1 MRKRWKYGVIPILL
15 LFFLIYSCGTALG
28 IDLEELK
35 EKQKEIQMKLNDIRK
50 NINQVESKKRNVV
63 EELGIIEKELDRAQK
78 DLERVAAKL
87 VETQKKLEQT
97 KQDLKAAEKAL
108 EDQKQ
113 NLSTR
118 LIAMYKSGPVDYIE
132 VILSAK
138 SFSDFLT
145 RLDMVKRIVD
155 YDRDLLNTYKAKREE
170 VSLKKAQ
177 LEKQQYE
184 ISQQQ
189 NTIKEKK
196 IQIASRQAERKK
208 LLAELEKEKQQYLR
222 EEEQLEQDSK
232 RIAAMIQKIQA
243 QNKRKFVGTGVFQWP
258 VPSSN
263 EVTSDYGWRV
273 HPIFR
278 VKKFHT
284 GIDIAASYG
293 ADVVAAD
300 DGVVIYAGWY
310 GGYGNTVII
319 DHGGSIST
327 LYAHLSRINV
337 SEGDKVKKGSKIAD
351 VGSTGFSTGPHLHFE
366 VRKEG
371 QCVNPWSWLK

>member
-1 MRKRWKYGVIPILL
+1 MRKKWKYGILPVLL
-15 LFFLIYSCGTALG
+15 LFFLVFSCGTALG

-35 EKQKEIQMKLNDIRK
+35 ERQKEIQSRLNDVK
-50 NINQVESKKRNVV
+50 NNINKVETKKKNVV
-63 EELGIIEKELDRAQK
+63 QELTAIEKELDRAQK
-78 DLERVAAKL
+78 DLEAVAAKL
-87 VETQKKLEQT
+87 VQTQKMLEQT
-97 KQDLKAAEKAL
+97 KQDLKNAENAL
-108 EDQKQ
+108 QNQKQ
-113 NLSTR
+113 SLASR
-118 LIAMYKSGPVDYIE
+118 LVAMYKAGPVDYIE
-132 VILSAK
+132 VILSAS

-145 RLDMVKRIVD
+145 RLDMVRRIVD
-155 YDRDLLNTYKAKREE
+155 YDKDLLDNYKAIREE
-170 VSLKKAQ
+170 VNQKKAL

-184 ISQQQ
+184 ISKQQ

-222 EEEQLEQDSK
+222 EEEELERDSK
-232 RIAAMIQKIQA
+232 QIAAMIQRIQS

-258 VPSSN
+258 VPSSQ

-273 HPIFR
+273 HPIFK

-284 GIDIAASYG
+284 GLDIAAPYG

-300 DGVVIYAGWY
+300 DGVVIYTGWY

-327 LYAHLSRINV
+327 LYAHLSKINV
-337 SEGDKVKKGSKIAD
+337 QEGDKVKKGSKIAD

-371 QCVNPWSWLK
+371 QHVNPWDWLR